1 MGVHAAAAVAVTRG
15 PVTLEAHL
23 GPADLVI
30 SNSEHSPSL
39 DTRAVKASLFFDS
52 TTGHPVLCPHLYSA
66 PAVAP
71 LPLALLL
78 ADDGHP

>member
-30 SNSEHSPSL
+30 SNSEHSSSL
-39 DTRAVKASLFFDS
+39 TPCIL
-52 TTGHPVLCPHLYSA
+52 TGHPVLCPHLYSA

-78 ADDGHP
+78 TDDGHP